1 MDQKLVNIEA
11 EFTVGTDELRRQ
23 VLLARMAIASDS
35 KMFSLKWPQVTVNQP
50 EHGSLE

>member
-11 EFTVGTDELRRQ
+11 EFTVGEIRRQ
-23 VLLARMAIASDS
+23 VLLARMAIASNS